1 MISKQLVHKVVT
13 FLNTFNSNK
22 NVVCSIII
30 WNNRPRINCS
40 IEVWSLD
47 NNDSIVNCVGS
58 IRDVI
63 HNIKEYIDFKEKVNK
78 ELPLIL
84 KKL

>member
-1 MISKQLVHKVVT
+1 MITKQLIHKVIT

-22 NVVCSIII
+22 NVVCSITV

-40 IEVWSLD
+40 IHIWSLD
-47 NNDSIVNCVGS
+47 DNDFVTQCVGS
-58 IRDVI
+58 IVDSI
-63 HNIKEYIDFKEKVNK
+63 HNVGEFNNFKEKVNK
-78 ELPLIL
+78 ELLPIL

>member
-1 MISKQLVHKVVT
+1 MISKQLIHKVTT

-22 NVVCSIII
+22 NVI
-30 WNNRPRINCS
+30 WNITVWNTRPRITCS

-47 NNDSIVNCVGS
+47 NNDFIRYCIGS
-58 IRDVI
+58 INDTI
-63 HNIKEYIDFKEKVNK
+63 HNIEEFNNFKEKINK

-84 KKL
+84 KEL